1 MSVLS
6 VYRLFRN
13 RTTDVVMFLLL
24 LSFLA
29 YQVGA
34 SEQGCVDQTP
44 NDLSASETA
53 KNPAECR

>member
-13 RTTDVVMFLLL
+13 RATDVLMFVML

-34 SEQGCVDQTP
+34 SEQGCVDQTS
-44 NDLSASETA
+44 NDLSVSETA
-53 KNPAECR
+53 NNSPECR

>member
-13 RTTDVVMFLLL
+13 RTTDVAMLVLCLI
-24 LSFLA
+24 FLA

-34 SEQGCVDQTP
+34 SEQGCVDASS
-44 NDLSASETA
+44 NDPSV
-53 KNPAECR
+53 AELGRDSSGCQ